1 MTMKNTQQNQ
11 PAGPEN
17 APAQFIPQC
26 KFLRSK
32 EMYYEQAGEEDAQFA
47 SDVFW
52 CASHW
57 RPSGPTASQPEKA
70 IANPAA
76 HAMTCHKEGH

>member
-1 MTMKNTQQNQ
+1 MKNTQQNQ

-32 EMYYEQAGEEDAQFA
+32 EMYYEQAGEEDVQFA

-52 CASHW
+52 CAKSLEAF
-57 RPSGPTASQPEKA
+57 GPDGESAGKSDCQSSRSCYDVP
-70 IANPAA
+70 
-76 HAMTCHKEGH
+76 